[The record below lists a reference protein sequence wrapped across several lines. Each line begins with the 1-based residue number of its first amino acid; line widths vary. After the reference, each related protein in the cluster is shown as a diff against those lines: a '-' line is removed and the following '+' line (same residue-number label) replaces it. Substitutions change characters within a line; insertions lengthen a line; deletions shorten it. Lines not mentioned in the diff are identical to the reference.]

1 MTEALDSLRA
11 SSPLADPPLSL
22 LDQLPAPIWV
32 IDLHK
37 MRLHWTNRS
46 GQELWSRSSLRAWV
60 KHAQQGRHEQVRL
73 RVERIHQALV
83 AQQTWT
89 EQWTFYRQG
98 ELVSLPCLCSQFKV
112 AESSEPLLLIEGL
125 DERLEPALAK
135 ALRLAEQDLAQR
147 DLTAMAVG
155 EALRCLLLLPDG
167 DRAIAQTLQ
176 VLGSLSQADRTYIF
190 RNHPHPVTGD
200 LLISQRW
207 EWTRPGFVAQID
219 NLELQN
225 ISYQELVPDWYEKLS
240 NDQTV
245 CFQVRNLPTSYAAN
259 YLLQGQQI
267 QSLLVLPILIQGNF
281 WGFLG
286 FDRCLSDRLWTEAEQ
301 HLLRLAAAG
310 IGCTILRH
318 QSDVKLASFN
328 AQIENLVEQR
338 TFKLRAAV
346 QQLQQEIHE
355 RERAESQLR
364 YNALHDRLTG
374 LPNRTFLMEEL
385 GKTIRLLQVSDTG
398 GFAILFVDIDRF
410 KVINDSLGHQ
420 VGDELLVAIA
430 HRLRRCLRPTDS
442 IARLDGDEFAI
453 LLQDVSTRAQAEQV
467 AEAIHRSLARPV
479 TLGSQE
485 IFTSVSIGIAL
496 GSREY
501 DCAELVLRDADIF
514 MRRAK
519 AMRSRHEVFD
529 QAVHQQVL
537 TSLRLEHD
545 LRRAIAQ
552 IEEMGIEQA
561 SHPDVAMPFS
571 LRYQP
576 IADSRTGQIHCFEAL
591 LRWTHPELG
600 PIAPDRFIAI
610 AEETGLIVSLGLWT
624 LYRACYQLREWQR
637 LFPQLTHLQ
646 MAVNLSAKQFSRL
659 DLMEQ
664 VDRVLHRTGIN
675 PGTLKLELTETTI
688 ADNSDLAAAAMH
700 ELRSRQITLCM
711 DDFGTGYS
719 SLSYLHRFPLDVI
732 KIDRSFIAQ
741 LGGRDNTQA
750 IVRAIITLAEQ
761 LGMATIAE
769 GVEQADQLVWLARL
783 GCTYIQG
790 FWLAKPLLAEAA
802 TQLLE
807 QHDPQTIV
815 SLDLP
820 DTPAQDYPPQDP
832 NAIASGPYRVNQPAE
847 SIGNTA

>member
-1 MTEALDSLRA
+1 MTEAFNPLRT
-11 SSPLADPPLSL
+11 SSILTPPPLQL
-22 LDQLPAPIWV
+22 LDQLTSPIWV
-32 IDLHK
+32 IDLFA
-37 MRLHWTNRS
+37 MRLHWANRS
-46 GQELWSRSSLRAWV
+46 GSELWSRSSLRAWV
-60 KHAQQGRHEQVRL
+60 KHAQQGRHEPVRMRL
-73 RVERIHQALV
+73 ERIQQALSKR
-83 AQQTWT
+83 QTWT
-89 EQWTFYRQG
+89 EHWTFYRQG
-98 ELVSLPCLCSQFKV
+98 ELVSLPCLCSRLTLPDHG
-112 AESSEPLLLIEGL
+112 EPLLLIEGL
-125 DERLEPALAK
+125 DERLEPTLAK
-135 ALRLAEQDLAQR
+135 ALRLAEQDLEQR
-147 DLTAMAVG
+147 DATALAVG
-155 EALRCLLLLPDG
+155 EAMRCLMLLPDG
-167 DRAIAQTLQ
+167 DRAITQTLQ
-176 VLGSLSQADRTYIF
+176 VLGSMTQADRAYVF
-190 RNHPHPVTGD
+190 RNHPHPVTGE
-200 LLISQRW
+200 LLTSQRW
-207 EWTRPGFVAQID
+207 EWTRAGLTLQMEH
-219 NLELQN
+219 LELQN
-225 ISYQELVPDWYEKLS
+225 IAYKDLDPSWHEYLS
-240 NDQTV
+240 TDRVLNFRLQDLPANYAYRSFWHGQTV
-245 CFQVRNLPTSYAAN
+245 HGVLMLPMI
-259 YLLQGQQI
+259 LQGE
-267 QSLLVLPILIQGNF
+267 F

-286 FDRCLSDRLWTEAEQ
+286 FDRCRTDRLWTDAECN
-301 HLLRLAAAG
+301 LLRLAAAG

-328 AQIENLVEQR
+328 MQIESLVEQR
-338 TFKLRAAV
+338 TLKLRAAV
-346 QQLQQEIHE
+346 QQLQQEIQE

-385 GKTIRLLQVSDTG
+385 AKTIRLMQVTEQG

-420 VGDELLVAIA
+420 AGDELLVAIA

-453 LLQDVSTRAQAEQV
+453 LLQDVTTRAQAEQV
-467 AEAIHRSLARPV
+467 AESIHRSLARPV

-501 DCAELVLRDADIF
+501 DCAELLLRDADIF

-529 QAVHQQVL
+529 RAVHQQVL
-537 TSLRLEHD
+537 TTLRLEHD

-552 IEEMGIEQA
+552 IEDMGIDRA
-561 SHPDVAMPFS
+561 GHPEVPMPFS

-576 IADSRTGQIHCFEAL
+576 IAEARTGEIQCFEAL
-591 LRWTHPELG
+591 LRWHHPELG

-610 AEETGLIVSLGLWT
+610 AEETGLIITLGLWT
-624 LYRACYQLREWQR
+624 LYRACYQLREWQQ
-637 LFPQLTHLQ
+637 LFPQLGHLQ

-664 VDRVLHRTGIN
+664 IDQVLTRTNIN

-688 ADNSDLAAAAMH
+688 ADNSDLAAATMY
-700 ELRSRQITLCM
+700 ELRSRQIVLCL

-719 SLSYLHRFPLDVI
+719 SLSYLHRFPLDVL
-732 KIDRSFIAQ
+732 KIDQSFISQ

-761 LGMATIAE
+761 LGMDTIAE
-769 GVEQADQLVWLARL
+769 GVETAEQLVWLANL

-790 FWLAKPLLAEAA
+790 YWLAQPLQANAA

-807 QHDPQTIV
+807 QHDPRLIADLESNLQE
-815 SLDLP
+815 SDRPLDLL
-820 DTPAQDYPPQDP
+820 AR
-832 NAIASGPYRVNQPAE
+832 S
-847 SIGNTA
+847 